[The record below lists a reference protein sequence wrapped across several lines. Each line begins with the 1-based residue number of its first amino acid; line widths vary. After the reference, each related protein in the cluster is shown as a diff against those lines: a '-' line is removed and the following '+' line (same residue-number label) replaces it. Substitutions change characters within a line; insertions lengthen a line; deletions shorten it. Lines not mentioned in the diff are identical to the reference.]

1 MPVLMSPKEEPMTL
15 IAEDK
20 GNGIVHLIRKETS
33 DVVSFSRNRVPFK
46 ELKECGLAKKDV
58 LKALSSLNQNNKI

>member
-1 MPVLMSPKEEPMTL
+1 MTL

-20 GNGIVHLIRKETS
+20 GNNVIHLMRKETGE
-33 DVVSFSRNRVPFK
+33 VFSFNRNRVPFK

-58 LKALSSLNQNNKI
+58 LKALSSLKND